1 MWYSIVIIS
10 AMGMPG
16 LIQLDDNRGPYSDI
30 NQCYVRGSIMIKDV
44 VSTNKFPPIVNTQAL
59 CLDTK
64 NIKDE
69 PKKQKKIEKDA

>member
-1 MWYSIVIIS
+1 
-10 AMGMPG
+10 MPG
-16 LIQLDDNRGPYSDI
+16 LIQLDDNSGPYSDI

-44 VSTNKFPPIVNTQAL
+44 VYSNKFPPIVHTQAL